1 MILLVPAGYSW
12 DSYRTEFCY
21 NSSNA
26 FAIHSLD
33 RCLFSRLI
41 VIHSVDP
48 TLGLLIL
55 VQIEEGKS
63 VTWRSRIL

>member
-26 FAIHSLD
+26 FAIHSL
-33 RCLFSRLI
+33 S
-41 VIHSVDP
+41 IH
-48 TLGLLIL
+48 LIL
-55 VQIEEGKS
+55 VQSRDRRWRFQSLVESLWEIYRVPYP
-63 VTWRSRIL
+63 VT

>member
-41 VIHSVDP
+41 VIHSLEP
-48 TLGLLIL
+48 SGALSG
-55 VQIEEGKS
+55 
-63 VTWRSRIL
+63 R

>member
-1 MILLVPAGYSW
+1 MILLVPAGYSS

-21 NSSNA
+21 NSCNA

-41 VIHSVDP
+41 VIHSLEP
-48 TLGLLIL
+48 SGALSG
-55 VQIEEGKS
+55 
-63 VTWRSRIL
+63 R